1 MAPRS
6 WATTEQIAWLQT
18 WMAEFIRRQAEH
30 KLHLFW
36 PAMLEAWVR
45 KWPEHAALG
54 LPLPSDATARA
65 LTADE
70 LATVGAAIKERKNK
84 LENWF
89 RNQRNKV
96 NRVNGGGPTAA
107 SGSTAAR
114 IQTMFSFAA
123 PKKHRVHQ
131 PVEIFQRRNPQF
143 VKLALTDA
151 GYDALTSEPDEADD
165 FTDESTGT
173 PEALKKS
180 LRSQRMRLRT
190 RVVSAL
196 WQDVNDEEKAA
207 VMAEVEKEKAALRKE
222 EEEAEN
228 RAERTAAE
236 YQDGIDALDSVFTDV
251 HKAAYKA
258 AGWVGMTIV
267 GGPNPRM
274 DGEMSLKIICFGETP
289 SGNDFEQ
296 CCVNFEDDVV
306 KPFEGFVQMCF
317 TAQQCASRSMPTNT
331 ATTDAPRLTRIAAIP
346 VAVAA
351 PAAKKSKKR
360 KSKKSPAVVEET
372 PAPPSPSSTSEEM
385 SIDTENLGR
394 LYTFSPEPAAND
406 SSTSADDMDVD
417 GLSADDFFGPSP
429 AGFVDPAASFDTESS
444 PISRGPALCEAEE
457 FLATLGKQV
466 DAPDPRWPAGMTAP
480 LSPEAAAA
488 IAQTERGGMPA
499 GATMA
504 IDPVLEAM
512 TVAPSAGPMSS
523 RPRPRP
529 AYKSATAPPATS
541 PVATV
546 NVDGFNFPLSAPLPA
561 TNATPTP
568 SLFKR
573 PSVLFEAFRS
583 VRGSTAASTPSTP
596 RRSSSLTPAST
607 TTAPKGPSK
616 SALFLTSLLGQ
627 MNADSPTASTSS
639 TAPTSTA
646 PTSTTPTSTAPTVT
660 ASTVVTTAS
669 PPIVTS
675 TAANVVTSTAPII
688 TSPLAGPKPFVAPE
702 TRPATNLSV
711 AAPKKAPAGGDKLN
725 VVVPSAPTITTPVV
739 APTPFVAPE
748 TRPATSL
755 SVAAPK
761 KAPAK
766 GKPTKGKAANGKK
779 VAFTK
784 ADERENAAGVAH
796 QTAIATGGRRGRGR
810 PSTNPTR
817 SVVHYDGEAV
827 ERAWAN
833 ANPVASSMRD
843 MGPGLRHDTLDDHF
857 NAALGEV
864 TNAAPAAKPTV
875 IHSIVSANPA
885 LTKLIRSREK
895 AMQAREAEHQRKQ
908 EAAKVA
914 AARQQQAAKGWIE
927 DNVDGARVVVL
938 TRARKPAKNADGTE
952 VRVAGMRLTAADVRA
967 READAKMLKA
977 LQNGK
982 MAVSGGKRKAD
993 TQSTGATKK

>member
-6 WATTEQIAWLQT
+6 WATTEQIVWLQT
-18 WMAEFIRRQAEH
+18 WMPEFIRRQAEH

-36 PAMLEAWVR
+36 PAMLEAWVH

-70 LATVGAAIKERKNK
+70 LATVGSAIKERKNK

-107 SGSTAAR
+107 SGSKAAR
-114 IQTMFSFAA
+114 IQTMFNFAA
-123 PKKHRVHQ
+123 PKKCRVHQ

-151 GYDALTSEPDEADD
+151 GYDTLTGEPDEADN

-180 LRSQRMRLRT
+180 LMSQCMRLHT

-236 YQDGIDALDSVFTDV
+236 YQDGINALDSVFTDV
-251 HKAAYKA
+251 LKAAYKA
-258 AGWVGMTIV
+258 AGWVGVTIV

-296 CCVNFEDDVV
+296 CCVNFEDNVV

-372 PAPPSPSSTSEEM
+372 PASPSPSSTSEEM

-429 AGFVDPAASFDTESS
+429 TAFVDPAASVDTESS
-444 PISRGPALCEAEE
+444 PVSRGPALCEAEE

-466 DAPDPRWPAGMTAP
+466 DTPDPRWPARMTAP

-488 IAQTERGGMPA
+488 IAQNERGGMPA

-512 TVAPSAGPMSS
+512 TVVPSAGPMSS
-523 RPRPRP
+523 RPRPRR
-529 AYKSATAPPATS
+529 AYKSALTPPPATS
-541 PVATV
+541 LVATV
-546 NVDGFNFPLSAPLPA
+546 NVDGFNFPLSVPLPA

-573 PSVLFEAFRS
+573 PSVLFEVFRS

-616 SALFLTSLLGQ
+616 SALFLTSLLSQ
-627 MNADSPTASTSS
+627 MNADSPTAST
-639 TAPTSTA
+639 TSTA
-646 PTSTTPTSTAPTVT
+646 PTLPTSTATTVTAPTVT
-660 ASTVVTTAS
+660 APTVVTTVS

-675 TAANVVTSTAPII
+675 TAANVVTSTMPII

-711 AAPKKAPAGGDKLN
+711 AAPKKAPASGDKLN
-725 VVVPSAPTITTPVV
+725 VIVPSAPTITTPVV

-748 TRPATSL
+748 TRPATSM

-779 VAFTK
+779 VAFAK
-784 ADERENAAGVAH
+784 ADERENAAGVVH
-796 QTAIATGGRRGRGR
+796 QTAIATGGRRGRGC

-827 ERAWAN
+827 ERVWAN
-833 ANPVASSMRD
+833 ANPVASSTRD
-843 MGPGLRHDTLDDHF
+843 MGPGSRHDTLDDHF

-864 TNAAPAAKPTV
+864 TNAVPAAEPTV

-895 AMQAREAEHQRKQ
+895 AMQARANNRP
-908 EAAKVA
+908 
-914 AARQQQAAKGWIE
+914 R
-927 DNVDGARVVVL
+927 
-938 TRARKPAKNADGTE
+938 RARSRTMLTLAKNADGTE

-982 MAVSGGKRKAD
+982 MAVSGGKRKAEA
-993 TQSTGATKK
+993 QSTGATKKRKN